1 MPELGGSDVA
11 RSCGLGLVVSVNA
24 LEVEGVDFA
33 YGPLRVLF
41 DVGITVAEGE
51 SVGLLGTNGAGKSTL
66 LGTISGLLRPSR
78 GMVRLYGEDISRLEP
93 HERVGR
99 GLMQIAGGRAI
110 FPSLSVAE
118 NIQVGAYQQL
128 RDKQLLGSRMTEVL
142 SVFPQLETRLDQPAG
157 TLSGGE
163 QQMVALSRALVS
175 GAKVLLIDEVS
186 LGLAPVV
193 MAEVMK
199 MVGELALRGVTL
211 LLVEQSLNVSLSLA
225 DRAYF
230 MERGSIR
237 FEGATAGL
245 LERSDLV
252 RSVFFGADGDGIGR

>member
-1 MPELGGSDVA
+1 M
-11 RSCGLGLVVSVNA
+11 NA
-24 LEVEGVDFA
+24 LEVEGVDFS
-33 YGPLRVLF
+33 YGPLQVLF
-41 DVGITVAEGE
+41 GVGISVGEGE

-66 LGTISGLLRPSR
+66 LGVISGLLRPKR
-78 GMVRLYGEDISRLEP
+78 GVVRLFGEDISRLEP

-99 GLMQIAGGRAI
+99 GLMQISGGRAI

-118 NIQVGAYQQL
+118 NVRLGAYGRL
-128 RDKQLLGSRMTEVL
+128 KDKQLVGSRMAEAF
-142 SVFPQLETRLDQPAG
+142 SVFPQLESRIDQAAG

-163 QQMVALSRALVS
+163 QQMVALARALVS

-199 MVGELALRGVTL
+199 MIGELASRGVTL
-211 LLVEQSLNVSLSLA
+211 VLVEQSLNVSLTLA

-237 FEGATAGL
+237 FEGATADL
-245 LERSDLV
+245 VENTDLV
-252 RSVFFGADGDGIGR
+252 RAVFFGAGEEGVQE

>member
-1 MPELGGSDVA
+1 VP
-11 RSCGLGLVVSVNA
+11 SVNA

-33 YGPLRVLF
+33 YGPLQVLF
-41 DVGITVAEGE
+41 DVSITVAEGE

-66 LGTISGLLRPSR
+66 LGTISGLLRPTR
-78 GMVRLYGEDISRLEP
+78 GVVRLFGEDISRLEP

-110 FPSLSVAE
+110 FPSLSVAD
-118 NIQVGAYQQL
+118 NIRLGAYGQL
-128 RDKQLLGSRMTEVL
+128 GDKQLLGSRMEEAL
-142 SVFPQLETRLDQPAG
+142 SVFPQLESRLDQLAG

-163 QQMVALSRALVS
+163 QQMIALSRALVS
-175 GAKVLLIDEVS
+175 GAKVLLVDEVS

-199 MVGELALRGVTL
+199 MVGELARRGVTL
-211 LLVEQSLNVSLSLA
+211 LLVEQSLNVCLSLA

-237 FEGATAGL
+237 FEGATADL

-252 RSVFFGADGDGIGR
+252 RAVFFGAGDDGIRT

>member
-1 MPELGGSDVA
+1 MAELGGSDVA
-11 RSCGLGLVVSVNA
+11 RSCALGLVVSVNA

-33 YGPLRVLF
+33 YGPLQVLF

-78 GMVRLYGEDISRLEP
+78 GVVRLYGEDISRLEP

-118 NIQVGAYQQL
+118 NIQLGSYQRL
-128 RDKQLLGSRMTEVL
+128 RDKQLLGSRMAEVL

-163 QQMVALSRALVS
+163 QQMVALSRTLVS

-237 FEGATAGL
+237 LEGATADL